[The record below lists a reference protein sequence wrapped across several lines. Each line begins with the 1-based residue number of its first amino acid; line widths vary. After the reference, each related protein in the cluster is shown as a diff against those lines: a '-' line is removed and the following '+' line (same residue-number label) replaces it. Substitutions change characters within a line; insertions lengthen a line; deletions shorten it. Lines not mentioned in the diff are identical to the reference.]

1 MMERYA
7 SYKDSEVQWIGDIPV
22 HWGTKKIKH
31 NCYVKARV
39 GWKGLN
45 SSEFLTEG
53 YAYLVTG
60 TDFTNGQID
69 WKNCYHIHLER
80 YDEDPY
86 IQLKN
91 QDLLITKDGTI
102 GKLAVVTGLEK
113 PACLNSGIF
122 VVRSLNQDFST
133 KYLFWLLNSNLFA
146 QFNSYTSYGSTIQHL
161 YQNVFVEFS
170 YPQPRF
176 DEQAAIADYLER
188 KTAEIDTLVAQKER
202 LIELYEEEKTA
213 IINHAVTKGIN
224 PESKLKDSG
233 IEWLGKIPE
242 DWKIKRLKYL
252 VSKVGS
258 GITPKGGAS
267 VYQSSGIPL
276 LRSQN
281 IHFDGF
287 KLDEVA
293 YISEETHEA
302 MANSKVQLG
311 DVLLNITGASIGRC
325 YFVDE
330 QLSEANVNQHVCI
343 IRPKE
348 QIATKYLYFI
358 LRSHLGQQQID
369 IEQTGSGREG
379 LNFEAL
385 NNFLIPHI
393 PLALQVSIIH
403 YIENETARI
412 DTKISKT
419 KRIIEL
425 QKEYRTAL
433 ISEVVTGKVKVA
445 HLVNKEM
452 TA

>member
-1 MMERYA
+1 MERYE
-7 SYKDSEVQWIGDIPV
+7 SYKDSGVEWVGDIPLG
-22 HWGTKKIKH
+22 WDIKKIKH

-53 YAYLVTG
+53 YAFLITG
-60 TDFTNGQID
+60 TDFKKDEID
-69 WKNCYHIHLER
+69 WKNCYHIHQER

-122 VVRSLNQDFST
+122 VVRSLNKNFST
-133 KYLFWLLNSNLFA
+133 KYLFWLLKSNIFT

-170 YPQPRF
+170 YPQPTF
-176 DEQAAIADYLER
+176 DEQNAIANYLDR
-188 KTAEIDTLVAQKER
+188 KTAEIDALIAQKER
-202 LIELYEEEKTA
+202 LIGLYEEEKTV
-213 IINHAVTKGIN
+213 IINQAVTKGID
-224 PESKLKDSG
+224 PMAKLKSSG
-233 IEWLGKIPE
+233 IGWLGNIPE
-242 DWKIKRLKYL
+242 EWEMKKLKYL

-258 GITPKGGAS
+258 GVTPKGGAS
-267 VYQSSGIPL
+267 VYQLSGIPL

-281 IHFDGF
+281 IHFDGL

-293 YISEETHEA
+293 YISEETHES

-330 QLSEANVNQHVCI
+330 KLIEANVNQHVCI

-348 QIATKYLYFI
+348 QLSTKFLYYL
-358 LRSHLGQQQID
+358 LRSNLGQQQIY

-379 LNFEAL
+379 LNSEAL
-385 NNFLIPHI
+385 NKFLVPNIS
-393 PLALQVSIIH
+393 LALQIAIEH
-403 YIENETARI
+403 YIEIETARI
-412 DTKISKT
+412 DTKIAKT
-419 KRIIEL
+419 NRIIEL

-433 ISEVVTGKVKVA
+433 ISEVVTGKVKVS
-445 HLVNKEM
+445 HLANKEM
-452 TA
+452 AS